1 MDYKMNDSR
10 IAQLLVGNWFVCI
23 DEIYSK
29 YGHLYDREFFIYK
42 MGIDGRAIVEYF
54 DDPLSAI
61 EFAQNDSGLAVWA
74 YPELEKLVQQGI
86 TYWEEKEII

>member
-1 MDYKMNDSR
+1 MTMHETKEYR
-10 IAQLLVGNWFVCI
+10 IAELVVGDWNVCI
-23 DEIYSK
+23 DEMHSK

-42 MGIDGRAIVEYF
+42 MGVNGRVIVEYF

-74 YPELEKLVQQGI
+74 YPEMEQLIKLGL
-86 TYWEEKEII
+86 TYWEDRKI